1 MMKRRLTII
10 IGLLLLVTLLVPA
23 ACASRTNVQSDTAST
38 KGGIPTVAPQ
48 PATPPGFA
56 TSKESVVGNG
66 GVTAVSDT
74 RMIVRN
80 GDMSLVV
87 RSVIDARDQI
97 VSLTERFEGFVVSSF
112 VSGENEQMRGSI
124 TIRVPDDKFEQAL
137 SELRKLAVIVETD
150 STNSQDVTQQ
160 YSDLQARLKNA
171 EATENQYLALLSQA
185 KNVDETLRIYEALS
199 RVRLEIE
206 QIKGQV
212 QYLERTSS
220 MSLISIQLRPQGSG
234 ASLVKPGW
242 SVLET
247 IKSAIRS
254 LVTLG
259 QGLVNVL
266 IWILLFLPVWGT
278 ILGVILWRIHR
289 RRRMQP

>member
-1 MMKRRLTII
+1 MKRRLMLI
-10 IGLLLLVTLLVPA
+10 IGLLLLMSLLVPA
-23 ACASRTNVQSDTAST
+23 ACASRTVVQSDTGST
-38 KGGIPTVAPQ
+38 RGGLPTVAPQ

-56 TSKESVVGNG
+56 VSKEGAVGNG
-66 GVTAVSDT
+66 GVTAASDT

-80 GDMSLVV
+80 GDMSLIVS
-87 RSVIDARDQI
+87 SVTDTRDQI

-124 TIRVPDDKFEQAL
+124 TIRVPDTKFEQAR
-137 SELRKLAVIVETD
+137 SEIGKLAVRVEAD

-160 YSDLQARLKNA
+160 YTDLQARLNNA
-171 EATENQYLALLSQA
+171 QATENQYLALLSQA
-185 KNVDETLRIYEALS
+185 KNVDETLRVYEALS
-199 RVRLEIE
+199 RIRLEIE

-212 QYLERTSS
+212 QYLERTTS

-234 ASLVKPGW
+234 SALVKPGW
-242 SVLET
+242 SALET
-247 IKSAIRS
+247 AKSAIRS
-254 LVTLG
+254 LVNLG

-266 IWILLFLPVWGT
+266 IWILLFLPIWGT

-289 RRRMQP
+289 RRRIQP

>member
-1 MMKRRLTII
+1 MSIVGM
-10 IGLLLLVTLLVPA
+10 LLLVALLVPA
-23 ACASRTNVQSDTAST
+23 ACASRISVSDLAST
-38 KGGIPTVAPQ
+38 RGGVPTVAPQ

-56 TSKESVVGNG
+56 VSKEGAVGNG
-66 GVTAVSDT
+66 GVTAASDT

-87 RSVIDARDQI
+87 RDVIDARDQI

-124 TIRVPDDKFEQAL
+124 TIRVPDDKFEQAR
-137 SELRKLAVIVETD
+137 SELGKLAVRVESD

-160 YSDLQARLKNA
+160 YTDLQARLKNA

-206 QIKGQV
+206 QIKGQM

-234 ASLVKPGW
+234 SALVKPGW

-266 IWILLFLPVWGT
+266 IWILLFLPIWGT
-278 ILGVILWRIHR
+278 ILGVILWRINR
-289 RRRMQP
+289 RRRIQP

>member
-1 MMKRRLTII
+1 MTIV
-10 IGLLLLVTLLVPA
+10 GLLLLVTLIVPA
-23 ACASRTNVQSDTAST
+23 ACASRSISQSDTGST
-38 KGGIPTVAPQ
+38 RGGLPMVAPQ

-56 TSKESVVGNG
+56 VSKEGAVGNG

-80 GDMSLVV
+80 GDMSLIV
-87 RSVIDARDQI
+87 RDVIDARDQI
-97 VSLTERFEGFVVSSF
+97 VSLAGQFEGFVVSSF

-124 TIRVPDDKFEQAL
+124 TIRVPDEKFEQAL
-137 SELRKLAVIVETD
+137 SELRKLAVIVEAD
-150 STNSQDVTQQ
+150 STNSQDVTQE
-160 YSDLQARLKNA
+160 YTDLQARLKNA

-220 MSLISIQLRPQGSG
+220 MSLISIHLRPQGSG

-242 SVLET
+242 SALET
-247 IKSAIRS
+247 MKSAIRS

-278 ILGVILWRIHR
+278 ILGVILWRINR
-289 RRRMQP
+289 RRKMKP